1 MEKIPPNFLFPTNF
15 RNGKNIKR
23 LIKDFSI
30 QGYGIAIY
38 LLETLA
44 ETDGHKYP
52 INDID
57 LLSDEMKVSVP
68 IINTVISSYGLFE
81 IIEEAN
87 GNQFISIQLNKWLE
101 PYYTK
106 VDKLSRAGKISA
118 LKKKQKQEEQ
128 LLVLSQIDSS
138 KHMLNSC
145 TTINKLINKR
155 NKEISNNASEK
166 NDAEKFEKLN
176 TFLLA
181 KQISKDKQKQKYEDL
196 AQASKENQIICLS
209 GQN

>member
-1 MEKIPPNFLFPTNF
+1 MEKLPPNFLFPTNF
-15 RNGKNIKR
+15 RNSKNIKR

-44 ETDGHKYP
+44 ETVDHKYP

-68 IINTVISSYGLFE
+68 VINTVISSYGLFE

-87 GNQFISIQLNKWLE
+87 GNQFISLQLNKWLE
-101 PYYTK
+101 PYYIK

-128 LLVLSQIDSS
+128 LLLLSQTDSS

-145 TTINKLINKR
+145 TTINKLINK
-155 NKEISNNASEK
+155 EINNNTTKK
-166 NDAEKFEKLN
+166 NDVEKFEKLN

-196 AQASKENQIICLS
+196 AQASKENQIIYLS
-209 GQN
+209 DQN

>member
-15 RNGKNIKR
+15 RNGKNVKR
-23 LIKDFSI
+23 LIKDFNI
-30 QGYGIAIY
+30 QGYGIAVY

>member
-1 MEKIPPNFLFPTNF
+1 MEKLPPNFLFPTNF
-15 RNGKNIKR
+15 RNSKNIKR

-44 ETDGHKYP
+44 ETVDHKYP

-68 IINTVISSYGLFE
+68 VINTVISSYGLFE

-87 GNQFISIQLNKWLE
+87 GNQFISLQLNKWLE
-101 PYYTK
+101 PYYIK

-128 LLVLSQIDSS
+128 LLLLSQTDSS

-196 AQASKENQIICLS
+196 AQASKENQIIYLS
-209 GQN
+209 DQN

>member
-1 MEKIPPNFLFPTNF
+1 MEKFPPNFLFPTNF
-15 RNGKNIKR
+15 RNSKNIKR

-44 ETDGHKYP
+44 ETVDHKYP

-68 IINTVISSYGLFE
+68 VINTVISSYGLFE

-87 GNQFISIQLNKWLE
+87 GNQFISLQLNKWLE
-101 PYYTK
+101 PYYIK

-128 LLVLSQIDSS
+128 LLLLSQTDSS

-145 TTINKLINKR
+145 TTINKLINK
-155 NKEISNNASEK
+155 EINNNTTKK
-166 NDAEKFEKLN
+166 NDVEKFEKLN

-196 AQASKENQIICLS
+196 AQASKENQIIYLS
-209 GQN
+209 DQN

>member
-1 MEKIPPNFLFPTNF
+1 MEKLPPNFLFPTNF
-15 RNGKNIKR
+15 RNSKNIKR

-44 ETDGHKYP
+44 ETVDHKYP

-68 IINTVISSYGLFE
+68 VINTVISSYGLFE

-87 GNQFISIQLNKWLE
+87 GNQFISLQLNKWLE
-101 PYYTK
+101 PYYIK

-128 LLVLSQIDSS
+128 LLLLSQTDSS

-145 TTINKLINKR
+145 TTINKLINK
-155 NKEISNNASEK
+155 EINNNTTKK
-166 NDAEKFEKLN
+166 NDVEKFEKLN

-196 AQASKENQIICLS
+196 AQASKENQIIYL
-209 GQN
+209 

>member
-1 MEKIPPNFLFPTNF
+1 MEKFPPNFLFPTNF
-15 RNGKNIKR
+15 RNSKNIKR

-44 ETDGHKYP
+44 ETVDHKYP

-68 IINTVISSYGLFE
+68 VINTVISSYGLFE

-87 GNQFISIQLNKWLE
+87 GNQFISLQLNKWLE
-101 PYYTK
+101 PYYIK
-106 VDKLSRAGKISA
+106 VDKLSGACKISA

-128 LLVLSQIDSS
+128 LLLLSQTDSS

-145 TTINKLINKR
+145 TTINKLINK
-155 NKEISNNASEK
+155 EINNNTTKK
-166 NDAEKFEKLN
+166 NDVEKFEKLN

-196 AQASKENQIICLS
+196 AQASKENQIIYLS
-209 GQN
+209 DQN

>member
-68 IINTVISSYGLFE
+68 IISTVISSYGLFE

-87 GNQFISIQLNKWLE
+87 GNQF
-101 PYYTK
+101 PT
-106 VDKLSRAGKISA
+106 SA
-118 LKKKQKQEEQ
+118 
-128 LLVLSQIDSS
+128 
-138 KHMLNSC
+138 
-145 TTINKLINKR
+145 
-155 NKEISNNASEK
+155 
-166 NDAEKFEKLN
+166 
-176 TFLLA
+176 
-181 KQISKDKQKQKYEDL
+181 
-196 AQASKENQIICLS
+196 
-209 GQN
+209 

>member
-15 RNGKNIKR
+15 RNGKNVKR
-23 LIKDFSI
+23 LIKDFNI
-30 QGYGIAIY
+30 QGYGIAVY

-87 GNQFISIQLNKWLE
+87 GNQFISIQLNQWLQ
-101 PYYTK
+101 PYYRQ
-106 VDKLSRAGKISA
+106 VEQRRLAGKLSAEKRKI
-118 LKKKQKQEEQ
+118 KQEKE
-128 LLVLSQIDSS
+128 LLELSHFDSTQRP
-138 KHMLNSC
+138 LNESA
-145 TTINKLINKR
+145 TNKEINNKR

>member
-1 MEKIPPNFLFPTNF
+1 MEKLPPNFLFPTNF
-15 RNGKNIKR
+15 RNSKNIKR

-44 ETDGHKYP
+44 ETVDHKYP

-68 IINTVISSYGLFE
+68 VINTVISSYGLFE

-87 GNQFISIQLNKWLE
+87 GNQFISLQLNKWLE
-101 PYYTK
+101 PYYIK

-128 LLVLSQIDSS
+128 LLLLSQTDSS

-145 TTINKLINKR
+145 TTINKLINI
-155 NKEISNNASEK
+155 EINNNTTKK
-166 NDAEKFEKLN
+166 NDVEKFEKLN

-196 AQASKENQIICLS
+196 AQASKENQIIYLS
-209 GQN
+209 DQN

>member
-1 MEKIPPNFLFPTNF
+1 MEKLPPNFLFPTNF
-15 RNGKNIKR
+15 RNSKNIKR

-44 ETDGHKYP
+44 ETVDHKYP

-68 IINTVISSYGLFE
+68 VINTVISSYGLFE

-87 GNQFISIQLNKWLE
+87 GNQFISLQLNKWLE
-101 PYYTK
+101 PYYIK

-128 LLVLSQIDSS
+128 LLLLSQTDSS

-145 TTINKLINKR
+145 TTINKLINK
-155 NKEISNNASEK
+155 EINNNTTEK
-166 NDAEKFEKLN
+166 NDVEKFEKLN

-196 AQASKENQIICLS
+196 AQASKENQIIYLS
-209 GQN
+209 DQN

>member
-1 MEKIPPNFLFPTNF
+1 MEEIPPNFLFPTNF
-15 RNGKNIKR
+15 RNGKNVKR
-23 LIKDFSI
+23 LIKDFNI
-30 QGYGIAIY
+30 QGYGIAVY

>member
-23 LIKDFSI
+23 LIKDFNI
-30 QGYGIAIY
+30 QGYGIAVY

-52 INDID
+52 MNDID
-57 LLSDEMKVSVP
+57 LLSDEMKVSIP

-81 IIEEAN
+81 IIEEVN
-87 GNQFISIQLNKWLE
+87 GNQFISLQLNKWLE

-138 KHMLNSC
+138 KHMLKSC

-155 NKEISNNASEK
+155 NKEIK
-166 NDAEKFEKLN
+166 NTFEESDAEKFTKLN
-176 TFLLA
+176 KFLLT
-181 KQISKDKQKQKYEDL
+181 KQISKDKQNQKYENL
-196 AQASKENQIICLS
+196 AQASKENQIICHS
-209 GQN
+209 DEN